1 MSAASDNAA
10 RPVLLEARGLNGWY
24 GKSHILQG
32 VDITIRDGELVALLG
47 RNGAGKTTTMRALT
61 GLLPRVEGRLAF
73 AGEDVLGLPTHE
85 IAKRGLSLVPEHRG
99 IFGTLTV
106 EENLALAARSGARWS
121 IQNVYEM
128 FPALAGRR
136 RTPGGKLS
144 GGEQQMLSIG
154 RALVTGPKVLLLDEP
169 TEGLAPVIVDR
180 LVDLI
185 RDLKASG
192 LSMLLVEQNLDV
204 CMAVADRLLI
214 IDGGTIVWEG
224 SGAELAA
231 AEEVRGRHLTL
242 EHA

>member
-1 MSAASDNAA
+1 MSAL
-10 RPVLLEARGLNGWY
+10 LLEAKGLNGWY

-61 GLLPRVEGRLAF
+61 GLLPRIEGSLVFDGR
-73 AGEDVLGLPTHE
+73 DILGRPTHE
-85 IAKRGLSLVPEHRG
+85 IARSGLSLVPEHRG
-99 IFGTLTV
+99 IFGSLTV
-106 EENLALAARSGARWS
+106 EENLNLAARSGARWS
-121 IQNVYEM
+121 VANVFEM

-136 RTPGGKLS
+136 KTPGGKLS

-180 LVDLI
+180 LVELMGE
-185 RDLKASG
+185 LKALG
-192 LSMLLVEQNLDV
+192 LSMLLVEQSLDV

-224 SGAELAA
+224 DGEALAA
-231 AEEVRGRHLTL
+231 AADIRDRHLTL
-242 EHA
+242 ENA

>member
-1 MSAASDNAA
+1 MKA
-10 RPVLLEARGLNGWY
+10 PLLDAKDLHGWY

-32 VDITIRDGELVALLG
+32 VDLAVRDGELVALLG

-61 GLLPRVEGRLAF
+61 GLLSRTEGRITF
-73 AGEDVLGLPTHE
+73 AGEDIAGRPTHE
-85 IAKRGLSLVPEHRG
+85 IAKTGLSLVPEHRG

-106 EENLALAARSGARWS
+106 EENLSLAVRRGSRWRLPD
-121 IQNVYEM
+121 VFDM

-154 RALVTGPKVLLLDEP
+154 RALVTGPKLLLLDEP
-169 TEGLAPVIVDR
+169 TEGLAPVIVER
-180 LVDLI
+180 LVQLI
-185 RDLKASG
+185 RDLRSQG

-204 CMAVADRLLI
+204 CTAVADRLSI
-214 IDGGTIVWEG
+214 IDGGRIVWEG
-224 SGAELAA
+224 DSAALASA
-231 AEEVRGRHLTL
+231 GDVRGRHLTL